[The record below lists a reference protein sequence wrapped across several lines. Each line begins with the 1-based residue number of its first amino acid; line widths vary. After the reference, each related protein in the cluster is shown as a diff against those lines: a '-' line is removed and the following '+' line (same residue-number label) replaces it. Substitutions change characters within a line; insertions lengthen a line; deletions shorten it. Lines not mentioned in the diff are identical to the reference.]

1 MAIQMRWLEQGEI
14 PLGQHYV
21 RTLWDSSHILAR
33 DEALFAWQYRPV
45 SGDSRLGFLIAE
57 DAGHPVGCIG
67 RMPVYCHIH
76 GHPVPGA
83 AIALLVTDP
92 AYRHGAVG
100 VTLLKQAYEGL
111 KLVITMGINSHVAKL
126 YRMLG
131 QHVVPAM
138 PRYVCRGST
147 EILAAMWAACKADT
161 PFPEERYQACPAL
174 LMPTSPVSG
183 WRCEAL
189 TEESLEEWDDCWRQI
204 LAPVRQGTVK
214 DAATLRWRYIEHPNF
229 TYDAFL
235 ARDPQKKVCGLAVLR
250 HVPLPGGVEAVR
262 IMEFIAKDKDASRM
276 LVRGV
281 ADRVPY
287 NTAFV
292 ECVCLG
298 SDWNPLR
305 TLGLSGQGADL
316 FSVCFNP
323 PDFSRCGIMA
333 AFASTVPG
341 LSPACFVTDP
351 STYLTVA
358 DGDQD
363 RPN

>member
-21 RTLWDSSHILAR
+21 RTLWNSSHILAR
-33 DEALFAWQYRPV
+33 DEALFAWQYKPV
-45 SGDSRLGFLIAE
+45 AGDSRLGFLIAE

-67 RMPVYCHIH
+67 RMPIYCHIH

-204 LAPVRQGTVK
+204 LAPVR
-214 DAATLRWRYIEHPNF
+214 
-229 TYDAFL
+229 
-235 ARDPQKKVCGLAVLR
+235 
-250 HVPLPGGVEAVR
+250 
-262 IMEFIAKDKDASRM
+262 
-276 LVRGV
+276 
-281 ADRVPY
+281 
-287 NTAFV
+287 
-292 ECVCLG
+292 
-298 SDWNPLR
+298 
-305 TLGLSGQGADL
+305 
-316 FSVCFNP
+316 
-323 PDFSRCGIMA
+323 
-333 AFASTVPG
+333 
-341 LSPACFVTDP
+341 
-351 STYLTVA
+351 
-358 DGDQD
+358 
-363 RPN
+363 